1 MRKLIAAAALL
12 AVALIPTALEA
23 QRRPAARR
31 ASTPATGPSFG
42 AELDWGSDT
51 DVGIGARVVFPL
63 RAIAPRTPI
72 DGIVSFNYYF
82 PSGPAG
88 VNVDFW
94 ELNGNVA
101 YRFRVPR
108 SSLGPY
114 AGGGLNIGHA
124 SGGGASDT
132 KPGLNLLAGTTFKLT
147 GSTLL
152 PFAELRGVIGDF
164 DQVVLSGGVRFS
176 LR

>member
-1 MRKLIAAAALL
+1 MRKLIAAAGLL

-31 ASTPATGPSFG
+31 APAPAAGPSFG

-63 RAIAPRTPI
+63 RIAPRTPL
-72 DGIVSFNYYF
+72 DGTISFDYYF
-82 PSGPAG
+82 PSAG
-88 VNVDFW
+88 DFW

-101 YRFRVPR
+101 YRFRVRR

-114 AGGGLNIGHA
+114 AGGGLNIGHV

-132 KPGLNLLAGTTFKLT
+132 RLGLNLLTGTTFKLT

-152 PFAELRGVIGDF
+152 PFAEFRGVIGDF

-176 LR
+176 LK

>member
-1 MRKLIAAAALL
+1 MRTLIGCAVLL
-12 AVALIPTALEA
+12 AAVSLSAAELEA

-31 ASTPATGPSFG
+31 AAARAPGPSFG
-42 AELDWGSDT
+42 AQLDWGSDT

-63 RAIAPRTPI
+63 RFAPGTPL
-72 DGIVSFNYYF
+72 DGIASFDYYF
-82 PSGPAG
+82 PSAG
-88 VNVDFW
+88 NFW
-94 ELNGNVA
+94 ELNGNVV

-108 SSLGPY
+108 SSLAPY

-124 SGGGASDT
+124 SAGGVSDT